1 MVSPEQVFT
10 PEQRLALNELMADYL
25 RKYYLGTLS
34 DLREAVAK
42 LIHAQTRTE
51 ARLDALAARM
61 EELAQAQARTEARLE
76 ALAVRVDT
84 LAVRVEEL
92 AQAQARTEAR
102 LDALAARVDTLA
114 VRVDELAQAQAR
126 TEKTVRELARQV
138 GGLSEAV
145 GGGLEDLSYEVL
157 PYVLEKELALEL
169 GELGREYVAVDGEE
183 IEFNIFGTGFYRE
196 QPERKVVLLGEVK
209 SNITTTELKRF
220 ARLVRRARPHLA
232 PAEVIPVF
240 FGFRA
245 RPAVREL
252 ARKEGVNLIFSYGKL
267 MLAD

>member
-1 MVSPEQVFT
+1 VGRKVVSPEQVFT

-61 EELAQAQARTEARLE
+61 EELAQAQARTEARLD
-76 ALAVRVDT
+76 ALAARM
-84 LAVRVEEL
+84 EEL